1 MLKRLKIIYASI
13 FAAGFLLAV
22 VSLIDYILTNIN
34 LKWATFVLS
43 VIIMAL
49 SLFGY
54 FLVEKS
60 SLIILTKA
68 KKEIFKKKKSKF

>member
-13 FAAGFLLAV
+13 FTAGFLLAV

-43 VIIMAL
+43 VIIMVL

-54 FLVEKS
+54 FWVEKS
-60 SLIILTKA
+60 SLMILTKT
-68 KKEIFKKKKSKF
+68 KKEIFKKKR

>member
-13 FAAGFLLAV
+13 FTAGFLLAV

-43 VIIMAL
+43 VIIMVL

-60 SLIILTKA
+60 SLTILTKT
-68 KKEIFKKKKSKF
+68 KKEIFKKKR

>member
-13 FAAGFLLAV
+13 FTAGFLLAV

-43 VIIMAL
+43 VIIMVL

-54 FLVEKS
+54 FWVEKS
-60 SLIILTKA
+60 SLMILTRT
-68 KKEIFKKKKSKF
+68 KKEIFKKKR